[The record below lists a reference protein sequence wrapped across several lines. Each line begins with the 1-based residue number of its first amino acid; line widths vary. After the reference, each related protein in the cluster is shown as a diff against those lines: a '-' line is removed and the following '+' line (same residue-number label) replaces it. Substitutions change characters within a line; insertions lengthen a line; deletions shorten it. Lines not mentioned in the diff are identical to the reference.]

1 MRNIGELIF
10 TSNEDTA
17 YVKDYIFYITNL
29 IVPNDIN
36 LL

>member
-1 MRNIGELIF
+1 MRNIGKLIF
-10 TSNEDTA
+10 ESNEDTA

-36 LL
+36 SL

>member
-1 MRNIGELIF
+1 MRNIGKLIF

>member
-1 MRNIGELIF
+1 MRNIGRLIF

-17 YVKDYIFYITNL
+17 YVKDL

>member
-1 MRNIGELIF
+1 MRNIVKLIF

-17 YVKDYIFYITNL
+17 YVKDYIFYLTNL
-29 IVPNDIN
+29 IMPNDIN